1 MILVSH
7 HCFSVSLW
15 CPHWPGSHLLN
26 ANQHHCSLGRPLC
39 HCEVLQDHTRR
50 VGWVIWI
57 ILKSVFTSLKASSHQ
72 HQYSA
77 WKYVWFSHATCLFKM
92 MHKMAD
98 GWKENDN
105 RIKKISRKHKFP
117 GYSETQSS
125 MLLTSACHKERK
137 SSSVYM
143 FSNSS

>member
-57 ILKSVFTSLKASSHQ
+57 VLKSVFISLRHLTPVHTNTNIRHENMPDFHMRRVCSK
-72 HQYSA
+72 
-77 WKYVWFSHATCLFKM
+77 WCI
-92 MHKMAD
+92 KMAD
-98 GWKENDN
+98 GRKENDN
-105 RIKKISRKHKFP
+105 RIKKIFRKALIPWLLRDAKCNASDICLSRR
-117 GYSETQSS
+117 
-125 MLLTSACHKERK
+125 KEVK
-137 SSSVYM
+137 QCLHV
-143 FSNSS
+143 F

>member
-1 MILVSH
+1 
-7 HCFSVSLW
+7 
-15 CPHWPGSHLLN
+15 
-26 ANQHHCSLGRPLC
+26 
-39 HCEVLQDHTRR
+39 
-50 VGWVIWI
+50 
-57 ILKSVFTSLKASSHQ
+57 
-72 HQYSA
+72 
-77 WKYVWFSHATCLFKM
+77 M

-143 FSNSS
+143 FSNSSSYFCINYDVYKITKNYEKV